1 MRMIPVLLKK
11 DITLDKSNMLIVI
24 IISLGIPIYLS
35 YSFGQ
40 MGMNK
45 GKDFLSLFLSSFYC
59 IFLSFSK
66 LGIIEHKYRGTAY
79 LTLTPVTRR
88 DIVLS
93 KYVFSIFVFLISVV
107 GYVIAYLITPFMQS
121 LSYTSVIMVSAADI
135 LLLSIYIPLEFKVG
149 YENVKYYFTAI
160 IVFSPFL
167 IGIIGK
173 YKGVS
178 IFQVFVEAGSNLLPY
193 ILIFSFVLIMVSY
206 YFSIRIF
213 EKKDL

>member
-1 MRMIPVLLKK
+1 MRTIPILLKK

-24 IISLGIPIYLS
+24 LISLGIPIYLS
-35 YSFGQ
+35 YAFGQ
-40 MGMNK
+40 MGMKK
-45 GKDFLSLFLSSFYC
+45 GMDFLSLFLSSFYC

-79 LTLTPVTRR
+79 LTLTPVTRK

-93 KYVFSIFVFLISVV
+93 KYVFSVFVFLISIV
-107 GYVIAYLITPFMQS
+107 GYEIAYLIIPYMQL
-121 LSYTSVIMVSAADI
+121 LSYSSVIMVCAAVI

-178 IFQVFVEAGSNLLPY
+178 IFQAFVEAGSNLLPF
-193 ILIFSFVLIMVSY
+193 ILMFSLIAIMVSY
-206 YFSIRIF
+206 YFSVRIF

>member
-1 MRMIPVLLKK
+1 MRTIPILLKK

-24 IISLGIPIYLS
+24 LISLGIPIYLS
-35 YSFGQ
+35 YAFGQ

-45 GKDFLSLFLSSFYC
+45 GMDFLSLFLSSFYC

-79 LTLTPVTRR
+79 LTLTPVTRK

-93 KYVFSIFVFLISVV
+93 KYVFSVFVFLISIV
-107 GYVIAYLITPFMQS
+107 GYEIAYLIIPYMQL
-121 LSYTSVIMVSAADI
+121 LSYSSVMMVCAAVI

-167 IGIIGK
+167 IGIIGR

-178 IFQVFVEAGSNLLPY
+178 IFQAFVEAGSNLLPF
-193 ILIFSFVLIMVSY
+193 ILMFSLVMIMVSY

>member
-1 MRMIPVLLKK
+1 MRTIPVLLKK
-11 DITLDKSNMLIVI
+11 DITLDMSNILIVI
-24 IISLGIPIYLS
+24 IISLGIPIYS
-35 YSFGQ
+35 TYAFGE

-45 GKDFLSLFLSSFYC
+45 GMDFISLFLSSFYC
-59 IFLSFSK
+59 FFLSFGK

-93 KYVFSIFVFLISVV
+93 KYVYSIFVFLISVV
-107 GYVIAYLITPFMQS
+107 GYEIAYLIIPSMQL
-121 LSYTSVIMVSAADI
+121 LSYSSVIIVCAADI

-149 YENVKYYFTAI
+149 YENVKYYFTAV

-173 YKGVS
+173 YNGLS
-178 IFQVFVEAGSNLLPY
+178 IFQAFIEAGSNLLPF
-193 ILIFSFVLIMVSY
+193 IIAFSLITIMVSY
-206 YFSIRIF
+206 SFSVRIF